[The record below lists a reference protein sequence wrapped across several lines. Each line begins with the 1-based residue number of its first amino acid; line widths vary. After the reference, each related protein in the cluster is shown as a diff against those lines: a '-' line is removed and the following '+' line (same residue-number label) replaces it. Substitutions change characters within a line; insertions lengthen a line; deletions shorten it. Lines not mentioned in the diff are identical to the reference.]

1 LFVSSFLI
9 LVKEKKKKSEGLA
22 LDIAK
27 RIENKLC
34 FENYIFLREIEYRR
48 ERERERGDLGEAVNS
63 FWLC

>member
-1 LFVSSFLI
+1 MYILFVSSFLI
-9 LVKEKKKKSEGLA
+9 LVKEKKKKKSEGLA

-34 FENYIFLREIEYRR
+34 FENYIFLRE
-48 ERERERGDLGEAVNS
+48 RERGDLGEAVNS